1 MNPYINP
8 DRIEFPVTFRCTGK
22 CKHCSEGEKLSDST
36 HIDGA
41 TAADAVLRLCGE
53 YDMKSV
59 MTFGGEPL
67 LYADAVCQIHNAA
80 AKMNVPQ
87 RQLITNGFF
96 SKDKNKIKEV
106 SAKLCKSGVNAVLLS
121 ADAFHQEHIPIEPVL
136 FFAEAVKSFG
146 VNIRTH
152 PAWLINKEDPNPY
165 NICTAEIL
173 RKFEASGIYQ
183 SDGNVIFPSGNA
195 LKYLSDYFD
204 TDKTYENPYEQ
215 DPFNISTIS
224 VSPNGDV
231 LGGNVYDTDILEI
244 INNYIPKE

>member
-22 CKHCSEGEKLSDST
+22 CKHCSESEKLSDSAY
-36 HIDGA
+36 IDGA
-41 TAADAVLRLCGE
+41 AAADVVLRLCGE
-53 YDMKSV
+53 YDIKSV

-67 LYADAVCQIHNAA
+67 LYAESVCMIHNAA
-80 AKMNVPQ
+80 EKKNVPH

-96 SKDKNKIKEV
+96 SKDKKFIAQTAER
-106 SAKLCKSGVNAVLLS
+106 LCASGVNAVLLS
-121 ADAFHQEHIPIEPVL
+121 VDAFHQEHIPIEPVL
-136 FFAEAVKSFG
+136 IFAEAVKSFG

-152 PAWLINKEDPNPY
+152 PAWLTSKEALNPY
-165 NICTAEIL
+165 NIRTAEIL

-195 LKYLSDYFD
+195 LKYLGDYFD
-204 TDKTYENPYEQ
+204 TDKNYENPYEQ

-224 VSPNGDV
+224 ISPNGDV

-244 INNYIPKE
+244 IKNYIPKE